1 MGDASKIEHYDR
13 SGIAFINLGSLLA
26 QIIQIAG
33 YPTLL
38 SLALSRVDYPSWII
52 GIIVSLQW
60 IVVLVFASLVPGI
73 LLRVGPRLTCQ
84 AGVALSMLALAMLML
99 SSQMS
104 VIALSSLLMGLGLT
118 MRWVACDTWIVE
130 SAPEHLRG
138 RAVGIHETL
147 MGLGIAIGPVLT
159 MLSNGSETVAL
170 LGFMALL
177 ALACLSFGYGS
188 TVATWDA
195 AHHKAE
201 GGNRRIAKAFR
212 ILLLALLAAMVAGY
226 IETAMVALLPIH
238 LMQFSYPEAQALLF
252 LSLFGLGGTL
262 LQTPL
267 GWVADRWS
275 FRTGQIVCAV
285 LIFVGGL
292 LLILSINL
300 PFVIMIALFIWGGCV
315 GGLNTLAVIE
325 AGATLK
331 QGLSGTGMALIASS
345 YTLGGVIGPVVSG
358 SALGLAHGHGA
369 IAMVLVLIT
378 IYGLTIVTRSG
389 SGN

>member
-38 SLALSRVDYPSWII
+38 SLALSRIDYPAWII

-60 IVVLVFASLVPGI
+60 IVVLVFAPLVPGI
-73 LLRVGPRLTCQ
+73 LLRFGPRLTCQ
-84 AGVALSMLALAMLML
+84 VGVALSMLALAMLML
-99 SSQMS
+99 SNQMG

-188 TVATWDA
+188 TVATWDV

-201 GGNRRIAKAFR
+201 GGNRRIAKVFR

-275 FRTGQIVCAV
+275 FRTGQILCAV
-285 LIFVGGL
+285 LIFVSGL

-300 PFVIMIALFIWGGCV
+300 PFVIMVALFIWGGCV